1 MENVD
6 GWTIPA
12 GDSLV
17 DHGNDFLTANDL
29 NSAALDDIDDIVQYM
44 LCDTSSTKNDLFD
57 GQLNLLKPEAEGFM
71 DSQPLQEPVKP
82 ELSFDEQLDLSNLN
96 SANSSVLLSDANF
109 SADSL
114 NGLEGVDLLETV
126 GGDTLKSPLVNI
138 SHFNSAQNLQQA
150 ALKLQ
155 KQVQLVQQQKQLLLL
170 QQQQQQKQ
178 QQKQQQAQL
187 LQQQLRLILQQAA
200 TKSPPVVAQP
210 QPQVQQQ
217 QVSLQQLQQLLLQSQ
232 ALNQPVIS
240 AIPAST
246 SPPPATQTAQ
256 VIKAQNVTTQS
267 QVVSST
273 PNIVTLSSLS
283 PTTLTPQ
290 QTVTTTV
297 PQVQT
302 VVTSIPIQVVDSEK
316 VPINRLNNP
325 NKVPKKGEK
334 RTSHNAIEK
343 RYRLS
348 INDKI
353 TELKDLV
360 AGTEAKLNK
369 SAILKKA
376 IDYIRYLVN
385 TNNRLKQENMALK
398 LAASKH
404 SNIEDLLKQTPL
416 TPPSSEKGS
425 PIHLTHFGSD
435 GESPPNSP
443 MYESDSQSDSS
454 LSGGN
459 VMNTMRD
466 QTRMV
471 LCVFMFAVLAFNP
484 FGALIGSSSNSDG
497 YIGQHAGRT
506 LKNIN
511 DGETNGWWDWM
522 FPTLLMWVL
531 NGVIC
536 VGVLIKLLVFGEPI
550 VKKNTEA
557 AVSFYRHK
565 TQAEAH
571 LEKGNFSWATDQLR
585 KCLACLGRPL
595 PTSKL
600 ELVSGLAWNF
610 MRHLLHRLVGK
621 WLFKPSAVRSKD
633 DANTSAKNAALVYH
647 KLNQLHLSG
656 HIPGSPWWGVNLSL
670 SAINM
675 AEAAGEALPL
685 TQLAE
690 IYATCAIRMQ
700 TTLPWKLKFLSKYLL
715 SCARKA
721 CLTSGDR
728 LPPSIQWLS
737 HPEGYRFFV
746 RGRWTLG
753 GKNSL
758 FTTLGCE
765 ADPLEHVAQM
775 FREYMLEKALFSL
788 INPTR
793 SKEGPTQ
800 SAEVLLYTQLLTD
813 SATSTTKSVNL
824 SEGGIGTT
832 AGGDE
837 LGQWWSSV
845 VTVAI
850 NWLVGDE
857 ENAEA
862 QYPICDSFPQKLQ
875 QSDDPLPKAV
885 LVAYRARRNMM
896 TNTHGYSH
904 CIRQCDR
911 AGRLLRESLKLS
923 YSKQNEQI
931 VQFLQLLVCDWL
943 LTTRTELWEKSSKE
957 DSTTASQ
964 TEMIA
969 FQQDLNSL
977 RKLAQ
982 VHKNILPKV
991 FLHEAT
997 ARLMAGASP
1006 TRTQQLLD
1014 RSIRRRH
1021 PSKTDKGSSEH
1032 SESDTPDRDQA
1043 KALLMAGKHLPENML
1058 PCNDDRIA
1066 LISEASK
1073 MYEFLGDK
1081 KSLQNCRQM
1090 IMQFEDK
1097 VSQAT
1102 VLC

>member
-1 MENVD
+1 ME

-12 GDSLV
+12 GDNLV
-17 DHGNDFLTANDL
+17 DHGSDFLSANDL
-29 NSAALDDIDDIVQYM
+29 NSVALDDIDDIVQYM
-44 LCDTSSTKNDLFD
+44 LSDSNTSKDDLFD
-57 GQLNLLKPEAEGFM
+57 GQLNLLKPETESFI
-71 DSQPLQEPVKP
+71 DPVPLQDQVKHEP
-82 ELSFDEQLDLSNLN
+82 SFEDLFGSN
-96 SANSSVLLSDANF
+96 NSSAVLLNDANF
-109 SADSL
+109 SSDSSIA
-114 NGLEGVDLLETV
+114 GLEGVDLLETV
-126 GGDTLKSPLVNI
+126 GGDALKSPLVNI
-138 SHFNSAQNLQQA
+138 SHFNSAQQLQHA

-155 KQVQLVQQQKQLLLL
+155 KQAQLVQQQKQLLQL
-170 QQQQQQKQ
+170 QQQQ

-187 LQQQLRLILQQAA
+187 LQHQLRLILQQAA
-200 TKSPPVVAQP
+200 QKPPPVVAQP

-232 ALNQPVIS
+232 SLNQPVIS
-240 AIPAST
+240 SLSATTSSPA
-246 SPPPATQTAQ
+246 AQ
-256 VIKAQNVTTQS
+256 ASNIVKTQNVTTQS
-267 QVVSST
+267 QVASSSPT
-273 PNIVTLSSLS
+273 IVTLSSLS
-283 PTTLTPQ
+283 PSTLTTQ
-290 QTVTTTV
+290 QNVTTTI

-353 TELKDLV
+353 IELKDLV

-376 IDYIRYLVN
+376 IDYIKFLVN

-404 SNIEDLLKQTPL
+404 CNIEDLLKQTPL

-425 PIHLTHFGSD
+425 PPHITQFNSD
-435 GESPPNSP
+435 GESQPGSP

-454 LSGGN
+454 LSGEN
-459 VMNTMRD
+459 VMQTMRD
-466 QTRMV
+466 QTRMA
-471 LCVFMFAVLAFNP
+471 LCIFMFAVLAFNP
-484 FGALIGSSSNSDG
+484 FGALIGSNADSENFL
-497 YIGQHAGRT
+497 GQHAGRT
-506 LKNIN
+506 LKNVN
-511 DGETNGWWDWM
+511 DGQTSGWMDWM

-536 VGVLIKLLVFGEPI
+536 VGVLLRLLVFGEPV

-565 TQAEAH
+565 TQADAH

-585 KCLACLGRPL
+585 KCLASLGRPL

-600 ELVSGLAWNF
+600 ELVSGLSWNF
-610 MRHLLHRLVGK
+610 LRQLLHRLVGK
-621 WLFKPSAVRSKD
+621 WMFNKPSVVSSKD
-633 DANTSAKNAALVYH
+633 DVNSSAKNAALVYH
-647 KLNQLHLSG
+647 KLNQLHLAG
-656 HIPGSPWWGVNLSL
+656 HVPGSSWWGVNLSL
-670 SAINM
+670 CAINM
-675 AEAAGEALPL
+675 AEAAGDALPL

-690 IYATCAIRMQ
+690 IYATCAIRIQ
-700 TTLPWKLKFLSKYLL
+700 ISLPWKLKYLSKFLL
-715 SCARKA
+715 SRARKA

-746 RGRWTLG
+746 RGKWTLG

-788 INPTR
+788 VNPAKN
-793 SKEGPTQ
+793 KEGPSQ

-813 SATSTTKSVNL
+813 SATSTTKSVSL
-824 SEGGIGTT
+824 PGGGISTT
-832 AGGDE
+832 KGGDE
-837 LGQWWSSV
+837 LGLWWSAII
-845 VTVAI
+845 TVAI
-850 NWLVGDE
+850 NWLAGDE

-862 QYPICDSFPQKLQ
+862 QYPMCDSFPQKLQ
-875 QSDDPLPKAV
+875 QSDDPLPKAI
-885 LVAYRARRNMM
+885 LVAYRARRNLMS
-896 TNTHGYSH
+896 NTHGSTH

-923 YSKQNEQI
+923 YAKQNEQI
-931 VQFLQLLVCDWL
+931 VQLLQLMVCDWL
-943 LTTRTELWEKSSKE
+943 LTTRTELWEKNSKDE
-957 DSTTASQ
+957 NTTASQ

-982 VHKNILPKV
+982 AHKNILSKV

-997 ARLMAGASP
+997 ARMMAGASP
-1006 TRTQQLLD
+1006 ARTQQLLD

-1021 PSKTDKGSSEH
+1021 TSKTDKDGSEH
-1032 SESDTPDRDQA
+1032 SESDRDQA

-1058 PCNDDRIA
+1058 PCNEDRIA

-1073 MYEFLGDK
+1073 MYESLGDK

-1097 VSQAT
+1097 VSAPT
-1102 VLC
+1102 VRC